1 MGSFQKLLGPF
12 MGSFLL
18 IIFRLCFSGQG
29 FVWFFCLFSFFVFF
43 FKCTNLLSCFFKSMK
58 HFSNLYFFQNCD
70 LFSKWWTFS
79 QIFKPF
85 LSNLWSFSI
94 SWTFFWGLWTFF
106 KFTKKIKLM
115 MFFKIHDYLF
125 KFCELFKSM
134 ILFSKVNG
142 EAVNWKK
149 KTSEKTHLALDGSAH
164 TSVFGCYTGKLAPE
178 AL

>member
-29 FVWFFCLFSFFVFF
+29 FVRFFFLFSFFVFF

-94 SWTFFWGLWTFF
+94 SWTFFG
-106 KFTKKIKLM
+106 
-115 MFFKIHDYLF
+115 DY
-125 KFCELFKSM
+125 ELFSNSQKKSNWWC
-134 ILFSKVNG
+134 FSKFMIICSSFVNFSNPWFFFQKSTVKRSI
-142 EAVNWKK
+142 EKK
-149 KTSEKTHLALDGSAH
+149 KQVKKH
-164 TSVFGCYTGKLAPE
+164 T
-178 AL
+178 